1 MEEKQLQNNIM
12 PENKETVES
21 ATPDISQAN
30 SAKMTESLEEIA
42 NKKKVTLKLGD
53 IIVPISLGILLI
65 ILAVFVFI
73 PMISSTLKY
82 ADEYE
87 ETKKKEERLTI
98 LKDNLD
104 KIDESTMQVDL
115 INAKD
120 VIPKEL
126 KVSSFIFY
134 IDDLAKELSL
144 TPKSLSGS
152 DIKISSNEEEETE
165 QKYLGVSGPVAYA
178 GSFENILKFLNDLY
192 SASPYIV
199 SVSNVTIE
207 REGVGTGI
215 WKASLNLTGYYVKER
230 ESIVDLSRPLTVYST
245 FGETVKVFEEKAIKL
260 RE

>member
-21 ATPDISQAN
+21 TTPDISQAS
-30 SAKMTESLEEIA
+30 SAKMTASLEEIA

-87 ETKKKEERLTI
+87 ETKKKEERLVA
-98 LKDNLD
+98 LKNNLD
-104 KIDESTMQVDL
+104 KIDESVMQVDL
-115 INAKD
+115 INAKE

-134 IDDLAKELSL
+134 IDDLAKELNLSS
-144 TPKSLSGS
+144 KSLSGS
-152 DIKISSNEEEETE
+152 DIKISSSEEETE